1 MKVMTN
7 YLKILIDKYFN
18 FKTGFKIYT
27 GFALFRFYTIG
38 DIITANIVVRILI
51 EIPMSIGLI
60 IAIIYEDIKKVK
72 VKDILL
78 KTFYVTF
85 GINMI
90 YLLLFGVSKFISTT
104 TEEHCVPVTDYSYS
118 NPSGRRRISFYSFE
132 IEFNGQE
139 KRIRCGSEKIENLRD
154 KYGRD
159 FQDSVQMQ
167 LKLKKVLPGVYGLD
181 SYKIV
186 KKTPQEP

>member
-1 MKVMTN
+1 MIPSKT
-7 YLKILIDKYFN
+7 LIDKYFN
-18 FKTGFKIYT
+18 FKTCFKIYT
-27 GFALFRFYTIG
+27 GFALSRLFFSSFLITTN
-38 DIITANIVVRILI
+38 IIVTMLF
-51 EIPMSIGLI
+51 EIAMGIGLI
-60 IAIIYEDIKKVK
+60 IVIIYEDIKKVK

-78 KTFYVTF
+78 KTLYVTF

-90 YLLLFGVSKFISTT
+90 YLLLFGATKFISAPI
-104 TEEHCVPVTDYSYS
+104 EEHCVPVFDYFTA
-118 NPSGRRRISFYSFE
+118 GRHATFTGFK

-154 KYGRD
+154 EYGKD

-186 KKTPQEP
+186 KKHHKNHS

>member
-1 MKVMTN
+1 MKVMRN
-7 YLKILIDKYFN
+7 YLKMLIDKYFN
-18 FKTGFKIYT
+18 FKTGLKIYT

-38 DIITANIVVRILI
+38 DIIITNTVLGILFGISMVIGFIIV
-51 EIPMSIGLI
+51 I
-60 IAIIYEDIKKVK
+60 IHRDIKKVK
-72 VKDILL
+72 LKDILL

-90 YLLLFGVSKFISTT
+90 YLLLFGASKFISTPS
-104 TEEHCVPVTDYSYS
+104 EEHCVPVTDYSY
-118 NPSGRRRISFYSFE
+118 NKPSGRHRISYYSFE
-132 IEFNGQE
+132 IEFNGQ
-139 KRIRCGSEKIENLRD
+139 RDIRCGLEKIENLID
-154 KYGRD
+154 EYGRD

>member
-1 MKVMTN
+1 MKVMIN

-27 GFALFRFYTIG
+27 GFMLFRFFTTG
-38 DIITANIVVRILI
+38 DIIITNTVLGILF
-51 EIPMSIGLI
+51 EISMGIGLI
-60 IAIIYEDIKKVK
+60 IAIIYEDRKKVK

-78 KTFYVTF
+78 KTLYVTF

-90 YLLLFGVSKFISTT
+90 YLLLFGANKFISAPS
-104 TEEHCVPVTDYSYS
+104 EEHCVPVIDHFIV
-118 NPSGRRRISFYSFE
+118 GRRGNSGSGGFK

-167 LKLKKVLPGVYGLD
+167 LKVKKVLPGVYGLD

>member
-27 GFALFRFYTIG
+27 GFALFRLFTLG
-38 DIITANIVVRILI
+38 DLIITNTVLRILF
-51 EIPMSIGLI
+51 EISMGIGLI
-60 IAIIYEDIKKVK
+60 IVIIYEDVKKVK

-78 KTFYVTF
+78 KTLYVIF

-90 YLLLFGVSKFISTT
+90 YLLLFVASKFISTPS
-104 TEEHCVPVTDYSYS
+104 EEHCVPVIDHFYA
-118 NPSGRRRISFYSFE
+118 GRRGNSGGGGFK

-139 KRIRCGSEKIENLRD
+139 KRIGCGSKKIENLRD

-186 KKTPQEP
+186 KKHHKNHS

>member
-1 MKVMTN
+1 MVNNKC
-7 YLKILIDKYFN
+7 FN
-18 FKTGFKIYT
+18 FKTCFKIYT
-27 GFALFRFYTIG
+27 GFVLFRFFTIG
-38 DIITANIVVRILI
+38 DIIITNTVLGILFEISMGIGFIIV
-51 EIPMSIGLI
+51 
-60 IAIIYEDIKKVK
+60 IIYEDVKKVK

-78 KTFYVTF
+78 KTLYVIF

-90 YLLLFGVSKFISTT
+90 YLLLFGASKFISTPS
-104 TEEHCVPVTDYSYS
+104 EEHCVPIIDYFSG
-118 NPSGRRRISFYSFE
+118 GRRNFNASCFK

-139 KRIRCGSEKIENLRD
+139 KRIACGSKKMENLRNE
-154 KYGRD
+154 YGND

>member
-7 YLKILIDKYFN
+7 YLKMLIDKHFN

-27 GFALFRFYTIG
+27 GFMLFRLFTTG
-38 DIITANIVVRILI
+38 DIIITNTVLRILF
-51 EIPMSIGLI
+51 EISMGIGFI
-60 IAIIYEDIKKVK
+60 IAIIYEDRKKVK

-90 YLLLFGVSKFISTT
+90 YLLLFGVSKFISAPI
-104 TEEHCVPVTDYSYS
+104 EEHCVPVIDYFTA
-118 NPSGRRRISFYSFE
+118 GRRDTYTGFK

-139 KRIRCGSEKIENLRD
+139 KRIGCGSKKIENLRD
-154 KYGRD
+154 EYGRD
-159 FQDSVQMQ
+159 FQDSVQMH
-167 LKLKKVLPGVYGLD
+167 LKVKKVLPGVYGLD

>member
-1 MKVMTN
+1 MISSKT
-7 YLKILIDKYFN
+7 LIDKYFN
-18 FKTGFKIYT
+18 FKKCFKIYT
-27 GFALFRFYTIG
+27 GFALFRLIFSSHLITTN
-38 DIITANIVVRILI
+38 IIVTMLF
-51 EIPMSIGLI
+51 EISMGIGLI

-72 VKDILL
+72 LKDILL

-90 YLLLFGVSKFISTT
+90 YLLLFGASKFISAPS
-104 TEEHCVPVTDYSYS
+104 EEHCVPVIDYFSV
-118 NPSGRRRISFYSFE
+118 GRHGSIDGFK

-139 KRIRCGSEKIENLRD
+139 KRIGCRPEKIDNLRD
-154 KYGRD
+154 EYGKD

>member
-1 MKVMTN
+1 MN
-7 YLKILIDKYFN
+7 SLKTLIDKYFN

-38 DIITANIVVRILI
+38 DIIITNTVLGILFAISMVIGFIIV
-51 EIPMSIGLI
+51 
-60 IAIIYEDIKKVK
+60 IIYRDIKKVK
-72 VKDILL
+72 LKDILL

-90 YLLLFGVSKFISTT
+90 YLLLFGASKFISTPS
-104 TEEHCVPVTDYSYS
+104 EEHCVPVTDYSY
-118 NPSGRRRISFYSFE
+118 NKPSGRHRISYYCFK

-154 KYGRD
+154 EYGKD

-167 LKLKKVLPGVYGLD
+167 LKVKKVLPGVYGLD

>member
-1 MKVMTN
+1 MN
-7 YLKILIDKYFN
+7 SLKTLIDKYFN
-18 FKTGFKIYT
+18 FKTGFKIYI
-27 GFALFRFYTIG
+27 GFMLFRFYTIG
-38 DIITANIVVRILI
+38 DIIITNTVLRILF
-51 EIPMSIGLI
+51 EISMGIGLI
-60 IAIIYEDIKKVK
+60 IVIIYEDIKKVK
-72 VKDILL
+72 LKDILL

-90 YLLLFGVSKFISTT
+90 YLLSFGVCKFISTT

-118 NPSGRRRISFYSFE
+118 KPSGRRRISYYCFK

-154 KYGRD
+154 EYGRD
-159 FQDSVQMQ
+159 FHDSVQMQ

>member
-7 YLKILIDKYFN
+7 YLKMLIDKYFN

-27 GFALFRFYTIG
+27 GFALFRLFTLG
-38 DIITANIVVRILI
+38 DLIITNTVLRILF
-51 EIPMSIGLI
+51 EISMGIGLI
-60 IAIIYEDIKKVK
+60 IVIIYEDVKKVK

-78 KTFYVTF
+78 KTLYVIF

-90 YLLLFGVSKFISTT
+90 YLLLFVASKFISAPS
-104 TEEHCVPVTDYSYS
+104 EEHCVPVIDHFYV
-118 NPSGRRRISFYSFE
+118 GRRGNSGGGGFK

-139 KRIRCGSEKIENLRD
+139 KRIGCRSKKLENLRD

-186 KKTPQEP
+186 KKERVDGG

>member
-1 MKVMTN
+1 MTN
-7 YLKILIDKYFN
+7 YLKMLIDKYFN
-18 FKTGFKIYT
+18 FKTCFKIYT
-27 GFALFRFYTIG
+27 GFALFRFFTTG
-38 DIITANIVVRILI
+38 DIIITNTVLGILFEISMGIGFIIV
-51 EIPMSIGLI
+51 
-60 IAIIYEDIKKVK
+60 IIYEDVKKVK

-78 KTFYVTF
+78 KTLYVIF

-90 YLLLFGVSKFISTT
+90 YLLLFGVSKFISSPS
-104 TEEHCVPVTDYSYS
+104 EEHCVSVIDYYTV
-118 NPSGRRRISFYSFE
+118 GRRGNNGSGGFK

-154 KYGRD
+154 EYGRD

-167 LKLKKVLPGVYGLD
+167 LKVKKVLPGVYGLD

>member
-1 MKVMTN
+1 MKVMIN

-27 GFALFRFYTIG
+27 GFMLFRFFTG
-38 DIITANIVVRILI
+38 DIIITNTVLRILF
-51 EIPMSIGLI
+51 EISMGIGLI
-60 IAIIYEDIKKVK
+60 IAIIDEDRKKVK

-118 NPSGRRRISFYSFE
+118 NPSGRHRISYYSFK

>member
-7 YLKILIDKYFN
+7 YLKMLIDKYFN

-27 GFALFRFYTIG
+27 GFALFRFFTIS
-38 DIITANIVVRILI
+38 DIIITNTVLVILF
-51 EIPMSIGLI
+51 EISMGIGLI
-60 IAIIYEDIKKVK
+60 IAIIYQDIKKVK
-72 VKDILL
+72 LKDILL

-90 YLLLFGVSKFISTT
+90 YLLLFGVSKFISAPS
-104 TEEHCVPVTDYSYS
+104 EEHCVPVIDYFFV
-118 NPSGRRRISFYSFE
+118 GRRSDSGGFK

-139 KRIRCGSEKIENLRD
+139 KSIGCSPKKIENLRD
-154 KYGRD
+154 EYGRD

-167 LKLKKVLPGVYGLD
+167 LKVKKVLPGVYALN

>member
-7 YLKILIDKYFN
+7 YLKMLIDKYFN

-27 GFALFRFYTIG
+27 GFALFRFFTIG

-51 EIPMSIGLI
+51 EISLGIGLI
-60 IAIIYEDIKKVK
+60 IAIIYRDIKKVK

-90 YLLLFGVSKFISTT
+90 YLLLFGASKFISTT
-104 TEEHCVPVTDYSYS
+104 TEEHCVPVTDYTYS
-118 NPSGRRRISFYSFE
+118 NPSGRSRSYYSFE
-132 IEFNGQE
+132 IEFNGL
-139 KRIRCGSEKIENLRD
+139 RHDIRCGSKKIENLRD
-154 KYGRD
+154 EYGKD

>member
-1 MKVMTN
+1 MN
-7 YLKILIDKYFN
+7 SLKTLIDKYFN
-18 FKTGFKIYT
+18 FKTCFKIYT
-27 GFALFRFYTIG
+27 GFALSRLFFSSFLITTN
-38 DIITANIVVRILI
+38 IIVTMLF
-51 EIPMSIGLI
+51 EIAMGIGLI
-60 IAIIYEDIKKVK
+60 IVIIYEDIKKVK

-78 KTFYVTF
+78 KTLYVTF

-104 TEEHCVPVTDYSYS
+104 TEEHCVPVIDYYTA
-118 NPSGRRRISFYSFE
+118 GKRATVTGVK
-132 IEFNGQE
+132 IEFNGQ
-139 KRIRCGSEKIENLRD
+139 KRIGCSSEKIENLRD
-154 KYGRD
+154 EYGRD

>member
-1 MKVMTN
+1 MN
-7 YLKILIDKYFN
+7 SLKTLIDKYFN
-18 FKTGFKIYT
+18 FKTGLKIYT
-27 GFALFRFYTIG
+27 GFALFRFFTISNI
-38 DIITANIVVRILI
+38 IITNTVLVILF
-51 EIPMSIGLI
+51 EISMGIGFI

-90 YLLLFGVSKFISTT
+90 YLLSFGVCKFISTT
-104 TEEHCVPVTDYSYS
+104 TEEHCVPVTDYSYN
-118 NPSGRRRISFYSFE
+118 NPSGRNRISYYGFK

-154 KYGRD
+154 EYGKD

-167 LKLKKVLPGVYGLD
+167 LKVKKVLPGVYGLD

-186 KKTPQEP
+186 KKTLQEP

>member
-1 MKVMTN
+1 MN
-7 YLKILIDKYFN
+7 SLKTLIDKYFN
-18 FKTGFKIYT
+18 FKTCFKIYT
-27 GFALFRFYTIG
+27 GFMLFRFFTTG
-38 DIITANIVVRILI
+38 DIIITNTVLGILF
-51 EIPMSIGLI
+51 EISMGIGFI

-72 VKDILL
+72 LKDILL
-78 KTFYVTF
+78 KTLYVTF

-90 YLLLFGVSKFISTT
+90 YLLLFGASKFISTPS
-104 TEEHCVPVTDYSYS
+104 EEYCVPVIDYFYGS
-118 NPSGRRRISFYSFE
+118 RRNFHASCFY

-139 KRIRCGSEKIENLRD
+139 KRIGCSSKKIENLRD
-154 KYGRD
+154 EYGKD

-181 SYKIV
+181 SYKIL